1 MLDDLSTYAK
11 VDENN
16 MISQIESL
24 PEQLMETKELTKALG
39 ALEKPRSI
47 MIQGMGGSGIAGD
60 ILRNWLSRRTKIPIS
75 VNKDLTLPVLN
86 NNTMLIAISY
96 SGNTKETLLALDEA
110 LNRTDNVV
118 CIASGGQLL
127 DLCSKKGLKYVKVP
141 SGYQPRCALG
151 YLFGSAV
158 HVLKNPGVYDG
169 SSELEEAA
177 AHLKSLKVMLMPNRA
192 SPNNPAKKLALKLK
206 DCTPIIYVYD
216 GFYSCAK
223 RWQTQLN
230 ENAKVLSWCGS
241 LPEMNHNEIVGWDAD
256 DKAENFAMVFLRD
269 KDEPEYVRKRFEA
282 IKKRAEAKIFEVWS
296 EGQDKISRMLHLI
309 YIGDF
314 VSYYLAILRGIDP
327 MPVRIIEEMKKEG

>member
-1 MLDDLSTYAK
+1 MLDDLSTFNK
-11 VDENN
+11 VDKNN

-24 PEQLMETKELTKALG
+24 PEQLMETEELTKALG
-39 ALEKPRSI
+39 ALEKPKSV
-47 MIQGMGGSGIAGD
+47 MVEGMGASGIAGD

-75 VNKDLTLPVLN
+75 VNKDLTLPVLS
-86 NNTMLIAISY
+86 NNTMLITISY

-110 LNRTDNVV
+110 MNRTNNVV

-127 DLCSKKGLKYVKVP
+127 DLCTKKGLKFVKVP
-141 SGYQPRCALG
+141 TGYQPRCALG

-158 HVLKNPGVYDG
+158 HVLKHAGVYDG
-169 SSELEEAA
+169 SRELEEAVT
-177 AHLKSLKVMLMPNRA
+177 HLKGLKVTLMPNIA
-192 SPNNPAKKLALKLK
+192 SPNNPAKRLALKLK
-206 DCTPIIYVYD
+206 DFTPIIYAYD

-223 RWQTQLN
+223 RWRTQLN

-241 LPEMNHNEIVGWDAD
+241 LPEMSHNEIVGWDAD
-256 DKAENFAMVFLRD
+256 DKVKNFAMVFLRD
-269 KDEPEYVRKRFEA
+269 KDEPEYVRRRFEA
-282 IKKRAEAKIFEVWS
+282 IKKRADVKIFEVWS

-327 MPVRIIEEMKKEG
+327 MPVRIIEELKKEG